1 MKRARGRMTKIE
13 RVRKRASSRGREKHQ
28 GREQKTVMERRPEAT
43 LWVLAQFPL
52 PLVFYFL
59 SLGCSL
65 TDTHTHTHT
74 LQIWVWTV
82 PHAESWLQACP
93 GQLDYTS
100 GIKHTNTHTCTNSTE
115 PALQVLVFSPIT
127 GHLKNTWRLLQ
138 FPLLFSQPSIYHI
151 CRM

>member
-65 TDTHTHTHT
+65 TDTHTHITNMSMNCPSCWVLTTGMPWPTWLHQWDKTHKHT
-74 LQIWVWTV
+74 HMHKQ
-82 PHAESWLQACP
+82 HRACP
-93 GQLDYTS
+93 PGF
-100 GIKHTNTHTCTNSTE
+100 G
-115 PALQVLVFSPIT
+115 VFSNNRAFEKY
-127 GHLKNTWRLLQ
+127 LKAFTISSLI
-138 FPLLFSQPSIYHI
+138 FATVHI
-151 CRM
+151 PHM